1 MSFII
6 TESPAKAKKIQGFLG
21 QGYTV
26 KSSVGHIRG
35 LDTKWANT
43 DVKIDRNLEVPYII
57 LKDKHEVVKSLKNSS
72 KGLNVILAADDDRE
86 GEAIAWHC
94 GQILNVDFNK
104 LNRIKYR
111 EISKKAIQNALKN
124 PTRVD
129 MNEVNAQQARAVID
143 LLVGYKLSPC
153 LWENIKTDQK
163 GLSAGR
169 VQSALLNLLIQHEN
183 KINEF
188 ESEYSFDIQGDF
200 KDLEKSEF
208 IFSRQP
214 DDLDED
220 YIKQLFKKF
229 HQDRLF
235 KVDKNIV
242 SEEKSYPEK
251 PFITSSLQQTA
262 QNTLGFNV
270 KKTMGIAQKL
280 YENGKITYMRT
291 DCTYITPEFSESIN
305 TFVTEKYGSEYY
317 SLPKVKKV
325 KGAQEAHEAIRP
337 TNITTKL
344 NDNYE
349 PDDIKLYNLIVKRT
363 IQSHMKPGIYIVNT
377 INLINLN
384 TNDIGYFLSKQKE
397 IKFKGYL
404 IYNESN
410 SEDENKIIPFKNEY
424 LLEECICTDKCS
436 NPPQP
441 YNEAQI
447 VKLLENTGIGRPSTY
462 STIISTLYNRKYTE
476 VKNIKLDDKTED
488 VIHLSKKGKISD
500 KQKIVKGA
508 LLKNKIVVTDLGKIV
523 LEYLQKQFSNIIHQ
537 DFTVQVEKDLDKI
550 SQGNLVWQDV
560 VKKVYDSFIEI
571 VIKELKNK
579 VSSGKSNNIL
589 IGEIKGKEV
598 YVGEGRYGPFILY
611 DKKFTSIGKYLTQN
625 SIDLKDIKIEDYQKI
640 IEYSK
645 NSNSNSKSSSS
656 NILIGKI
663 KGKEVY
669 KGEGKYGPFILYD
682 KKFKSIKDYLKNN
695 NKKLENINL
704 EDVKKNIII

>member
-57 LKDKHEVVKSLKNSS
+57 LKDKKEVVKSLKSQS

-94 GQILNVDFNK
+94 GQILDVDFNS

-124 PTRVD
+124 PTKVD

-153 LWENIKTDQK
+153 LWANIKTDQK

-169 VQSALLNLLIQHEN
+169 VQSALLNLLEQHDR
-183 KINEF
+183 KIKEF
-188 ESEYSFDIQGDF
+188 EPEWSFDIRGDF
-200 KDLEKSEF
+200 TDLEKAEF

-214 DDLDED
+214 DELDED
-220 YIKQLFKKF
+220 YIKELFKKF
-229 HQDRLF
+229 HKDRMF
-235 KVDKNIV
+235 KVDKNVV
-242 SEEKSYPEK
+242 SEEKSYPDK

-262 QNTLGFNV
+262 QNSLGFSV

-291 DCTYITPEFSESIN
+291 DCTFISKEFSQTLNEFITDKFGSQYYN
-305 TFVTEKYGSEYY
+305 T
-317 SLPKVKKV
+317 PKVKKV

-337 TNITTKL
+337 TNINTKL
-344 NDNYE
+344 KDNYDS
-349 PDDIKLYNLIVKRT
+349 DDIKLYNLIVKRT
-363 IQSHMKPGIYIVNT
+363 AQSHMKPAIIKVNT
-377 INLINLN
+377 INLINSN
-384 TNDIGYFLSKQKE
+384 TNEIGYFTSKQKE
-397 IKFKGYL
+397 IKFDGYMA
-404 IYNESN
+404 YNES
-410 SEDENKIIPFKNEY
+410 SDEDSNKIKPFKNEY
-424 LLEECICTDKCS
+424 HLEECSCADKSS

-476 VKNIKLDDKTED
+476 VQNIKLEDKTED
-488 VIHLSKKGKISD
+488 IIHLNAGGKISET
-500 KQKIVKGA
+500 KKVVKGA
-508 LLKNKIVVTDLGKIV
+508 LLKNKIIVTDLGKIV
-523 LEYLQKQFSNIIHQ
+523 LDYLQQKFTDIIHQ
-537 DFTVQVEKDLDKI
+537 DFTVQVEKDLDLI
-550 SQGNLVWQDV
+550 SQGELVWQDV
-560 VKKVYDSFIEI
+560 VKKVYDSFISIVRTEI
-571 VIKELKNK
+571 KNTN
-579 VSSGKSNNIL
+579 SSNSSKSKNIL
-589 IGEIKGKEV
+589 LGEYKGKEV
-598 YVGEGRYGPFILY
+598 HV
-611 DKKFTSIGKYLTQN
+611 
-625 SIDLKDIKIEDYQKI
+625 
-640 IEYSK
+640 
-645 NSNSNSKSSSS
+645 
-656 NILIGKI
+656 
-663 KGKEVY
+663 
-669 KGEGKYGPFILYD
+669 GEGKYGPFILYD
-682 KKFKSIKDYLKNN
+682 KKFKSIGAYLTENSLMLKDLTIEDYSKIMKFTENSNSKSSSTNVLLGKIKGKEVHRGEGKYGPFILYNKKFKSISYYLKNN
-695 NKKLENINL
+695 NKTL
-704 EDVKKNIII
+704 EDISLEDCKKIL

>member
-57 LKDKHEVVKSLKNSS
+57 LKDKKDVVKSLKSQS

-94 GQILNVDFNK
+94 GQILGVDFNS

-124 PTRVD
+124 PTKVD
-129 MNEVNAQQARAVID
+129 LNEVNAQQARAVID

-153 LWENIKTDQK
+153 LWANIKTDQK

-169 VQSALLNLLIQHEN
+169 VQSALLNLLEQHDR
-183 KINEF
+183 KIKEF
-188 ESEYSFDIQGDF
+188 EPDWSFDIQGDF
-200 KDLEKSEF
+200 TDLEKAEF

-214 DDLDED
+214 DELDED
-220 YIKQLFKKF
+220 YIKELFKKF
-229 HQDRLF
+229 HKDRLF
-235 KVDKNIV
+235 KVDKNV
-242 SEEKSYPEK
+242 VTEEKSYPDK

-262 QNTLGFNV
+262 QNSFGFSV

-291 DCTYITPEFSESIN
+291 DCTFIAKEFSETLNEFISDK
-305 TFVTEKYGSEYY
+305 FGPEYY
-317 SLPKVKKV
+317 NIPKVKKV

-344 NDNYE
+344 KDNYDE
-349 PDDIKLYNLIVKRT
+349 DDIKLYNLIVKRT
-363 IQSHMKPGIYIVNT
+363 AQSHMKPAIIKVNT
-377 INLINLN
+377 INLINS
-384 TNDIGYFLSKQKE
+384 TTKEIGYFTSKQKE
-397 IKFKGYL
+397 IKFDGYMA
-404 IYNESN
+404 YNEV
-410 SEDENKIIPFKNEY
+410 SEEDTNKIKPFKNEY
-424 LLEECICTDKCS
+424 QLEECSCTDKSS

-476 VKNIKLDDKTED
+476 VQNIKLDDKEED
-488 VIHLSKKGKISD
+488 IILLNKKGKISE
-500 KQKIVKGA
+500 KKKVVKGA
-508 LLKNKIVVTDLGKIV
+508 LLKNKIIVTDLGKIV
-523 LEYLQKQFSNIIHQ
+523 LDYLQLKFTDIIHK
-537 DFTVQVEKDLDKI
+537 DFTVQVEKDLDLI
-550 SQGNLVWQDV
+550 SQGDLVWQDV
-560 VKKVYDSFIEI
+560 VKKVYESFISI
-571 VIKELKNK
+571 VRTELKNN
-579 VSSGKSNNIL
+579 VSSGKSKNIL
-589 IGEIKGKEV
+589 LGEYKGKEV
-598 YVGEGRYGPFILY
+598 HV
-611 DKKFTSIGKYLTQN
+611 
-625 SIDLKDIKIEDYQKI
+625 
-640 IEYSK
+640 
-645 NSNSNSKSSSS
+645 
-656 NILIGKI
+656 
-663 KGKEVY
+663 
-669 KGEGKYGPFILYD
+669 GEGKYGPFILYD
-682 KKFKSIKDYLKNN
+682 KKFKSIGKYLEENSSTLKDLTIEDYSKIMKCTGNSNSSSSNVLLGQIKGKEVHKGEGKYGPFILYNKKFKSISYYLKNN
-695 NKKLENINL
+695 NKTL
-704 EDVKKNIII
+704 EDISLEDCKKIL

>member
-35 LDTKWANT
+35 IDTKWANT
-43 DVKIDRNLEVPYII
+43 DVEINHDLEVPYII
-57 LKDKHEVVKSLKNSS
+57 LKDKHDVVKSLKNLS
-72 KGLNVILAADDDRE
+72 KGKNIILAADDDRE

-94 GQILNVDFNK
+94 GQILNVDFNS

-124 PTRVD
+124 PTKVD
-129 MNEVNAQQARAVID
+129 LNEVNAQQARAVID

-153 LWENIKTDQK
+153 LWEHIKTNQR

-169 VQSALLNLLIQHEN
+169 VQSALLNLLEQHDR
-183 KINEF
+183 KIREF
-188 ESEYSFDIQGDF
+188 EPEYSFDIQGDF

-208 IFSRQP
+208 TFLP
-214 DDLDED
+214 LDDDIDIDED
-220 YIKQLFKKF
+220 YIKQLFQKF
-229 HQDRLF
+229 HKDRNF
-235 KVDKNIV
+235 KVNSNVIT
-242 SEEKSYPEK
+242 EEKSYPDK

-291 DCTYITPEFSESIN
+291 DCTFIAPEFSKKVETKIN
-305 TFVTEKYGSEYY
+305 DTYGPEYY

-337 TNITTKL
+337 TDINAELSDK
-344 NDNYE
+344 YE
-349 PDDIKLYNLIVKRT
+349 RDDIRLYDLIVKRT
-363 IQSHMKPGIYIVNT
+363 MQAHMKPAVFKVNT
-377 INLINLN
+377 IQLINTT
-384 TNDIGYFLSKQKE
+384 TNEIGYFTSKQKE

-404 IYNESN
+404 IYNEN
-410 SEDENKIIPFKNEY
+410 TDDDKIKPFKNEY
-424 LLEECICTDKCS
+424 QLEECICIDKCS

-488 VIHLSKKGKISD
+488 IIHLNKKGKISE
-500 KQKIVKGA
+500 KEKVVKGA
-508 LLKNKIVVTDLGKIV
+508 LLKNKIIVTDLGKIV
-523 LEYLQKQFSNIIHQ
+523 LEYLQKQFSDIIHQ
-537 DFTVQVEKDLDKI
+537 DFTVQVEKDLDLI
-550 SQGNLVWQDV
+550 SQGKFIWQDV
-560 VKKVYDSFIEI
+560 VKKVYDSFIGI
-571 VIKELKNK
+571 VKEQLKNK
-579 VSSGKSNNIL
+579 TTN
-589 IGEIKGKEV
+589 
-598 YVGEGRYGPFILY
+598 
-611 DKKFTSIGKYLTQN
+611 
-625 SIDLKDIKIEDYQKI
+625 
-640 IEYSK
+640 
-645 NSNSNSKSSSS
+645 SSSK

-663 KGKEVY
+663 KSKEIY
-669 KGEGKYGPFILYD
+669 KGEGKYGPYILCN
-682 KKFKSIKDYLKNN
+682 KKFKSISYYLKNT
-695 NKKLENINL
+695 NKTL
-704 EDVKKNIII
+704 EDIDLDDFKKIFNIS

>member
-57 LKDKHEVVKSLKNSS
+57 LKDKKDVVKSLKSQS

-94 GQILNVDFNK
+94 GQILDVDFNS

-124 PTRVD
+124 PTKVD
-129 MNEVNAQQARAVID
+129 LNEVNAQQARAVID

-153 LWENIKTDQK
+153 LWANIKTDQK

-169 VQSALLNLLIQHEN
+169 VQSALLNLLEQHDR
-183 KINEF
+183 KIKEF
-188 ESEYSFDIQGDF
+188 EPDWSFDIQGDF
-200 KDLEKSEF
+200 TDLEKAEF

-214 DDLDED
+214 DELDED
-220 YIKQLFKKF
+220 YIKELFKKF
-229 HQDRLF
+229 HKDRLF
-235 KVDKNIV
+235 KVDKNV
-242 SEEKSYPEK
+242 VTEEKSYPDK

-262 QNTLGFNV
+262 QNSFGFSV

-291 DCTYITPEFSESIN
+291 DCTFIAKEFSETLNEFISDK
-305 TFVTEKYGSEYY
+305 FGPEYY
-317 SLPKVKKV
+317 NIPKVKKV

-344 NDNYE
+344 KDNYDE
-349 PDDIKLYNLIVKRT
+349 DDIKLYNLIVKRT
-363 IQSHMKPGIYIVNT
+363 AQSHMKPAIIKVNT
-377 INLINLN
+377 INLINS
-384 TNDIGYFLSKQKE
+384 TTKEIGYFTSKQKE
-397 IKFKGYL
+397 IKFDGYMA
-404 IYNESN
+404 YNEV
-410 SEDENKIIPFKNEY
+410 SEEDTNKIKPFKNEY
-424 LLEECICTDKCS
+424 QLEECSCTDKSS

-476 VKNIKLDDKTED
+476 VQNIKLDDKEED
-488 VIHLSKKGKISD
+488 IILLNKKGKISE
-500 KQKIVKGA
+500 KKKVVKGA
-508 LLKNKIVVTDLGKIV
+508 LLKNKIIVTDLGKIV
-523 LEYLQKQFSNIIHQ
+523 LDYLQQKFTDIIHK
-537 DFTVQVEKDLDKI
+537 DFTVQVEKDLDLI
-550 SQGNLVWQDV
+550 SQGDLVWQDV
-560 VKKVYDSFIEI
+560 VKKVYDSFISIVRSEI
-571 VIKELKNK
+571 KN
-579 VSSGKSNNIL
+579 VTSNSGKSKNIL
-589 IGEIKGKEV
+589 LGEYKGKEV
-598 YVGEGRYGPFILY
+598 HV
-611 DKKFTSIGKYLTQN
+611 
-625 SIDLKDIKIEDYQKI
+625 
-640 IEYSK
+640 
-645 NSNSNSKSSSS
+645 
-656 NILIGKI
+656 
-663 KGKEVY
+663 
-669 KGEGKYGPFILYD
+669 GEGKYGPFILYD
-682 KKFKSIKDYLKNN
+682 KKFKSIGKYLEENSSTLKDLTIEDYSKIMKCTGNSNSSSSNVLLGQIKGKEVHKGEGKYGPFILYNKKFKSISYYLKNN
-695 NKKLENINL
+695 NKTL
-704 EDVKKNIII
+704 EDISLEDCKKIL

>member
-1 MSFII
+1 MYFII

-21 QGYTV
+21 PKYTV

-43 DVKIDRNLEVPYII
+43 DVKINRELEVPYII

-124 PTRVD
+124 PTKVD

-153 LWENIKTDQK
+153 LWANIKTDQK

-220 YIKQLFKKF
+220 YIKQMFKKF

-262 QNTLGFNV
+262 QNSLGFNV

-344 NDNYE
+344 NGNYE

-377 INLINLN
+377 INLINSN

-476 VKNIKLDDKTED
+476 VKNIKLEDKTED
-488 VIHLSKKGKISD
+488 IIHLSKKGKISD
-500 KQKIVKGA
+500 KQKVVKGQ
-508 LLKNKIVVTDLGKIV
+508 LIKNKIIVTDLGKVV

-537 DFTVQVEKDLDKI
+537 DFTVQVEEDLDKI

-571 VIKELKNK
+571 VLKELKNK
-579 VSSGKSNNIL
+579 VSYGKSNNIL
-589 IGEIKGKEV
+589 IGEVKGKEV

-611 DKKFTSIGKYLTQN
+611 DKKFTSIGKYLEDN
-625 SIDLKDIKIEDYQKI
+625 SLNIKDIKIDD
-640 IEYSK
+640 YSK
-645 NSNSNSKSSSS
+645 VIKYPKESKPKSNNS
-656 NILIGKI
+656 NILIGEF

-682 KKFKSIKDYLKNN
+682 KKFKSISYYLKNN
-695 NKKLENINL
+695 NKKLEDIVI
-704 EDVKKNIII
+704 EDCKVILK

>member
-57 LKDKHEVVKSLKNSS
+57 LKDKKDVVKSLKSQS

-94 GQILNVDFNK
+94 GQILGVDFNS

-124 PTRVD
+124 PTKVD
-129 MNEVNAQQARAVID
+129 LNEVNAQQARAVID

-153 LWENIKTDQK
+153 LWANIKTDQK

-169 VQSALLNLLIQHEN
+169 VQSALLNLLEQHDR
-183 KINEF
+183 KIKEF
-188 ESEYSFDIQGDF
+188 EPDWSFDIQGDF
-200 KDLEKSEF
+200 TDLEKAEF

-214 DDLDED
+214 DELDED
-220 YIKQLFKKF
+220 YIKELFKKF
-229 HQDRLF
+229 HKDRLF
-235 KVDKNIV
+235 KVDKNVIT
-242 SEEKSYPEK
+242 EEKSYPDK

-262 QNTLGFNV
+262 QNSFGFSV

-291 DCTYITPEFSESIN
+291 DCTFIAKEFSETLNEFISDK
-305 TFVTEKYGSEYY
+305 FGPEYY
-317 SLPKVKKV
+317 NIPKVKKV

-344 NDNYE
+344 KDNYDE
-349 PDDIKLYNLIVKRT
+349 DDIKLYNLIVKRT
-363 IQSHMKPGIYIVNT
+363 AQSHMKPAIIKVNT
-377 INLINLN
+377 INLINS
-384 TNDIGYFLSKQKE
+384 TTKEIGYFTSKQKE
-397 IKFKGYL
+397 IKFDGYMA
-404 IYNESN
+404 YNEV
-410 SEDENKIIPFKNEY
+410 SEEDTNKIKPFKNEY
-424 LLEECICTDKCS
+424 QLEECSCTDKSS

-476 VKNIKLDDKTED
+476 VQNIKLDDKEED
-488 VIHLSKKGKISD
+488 IILLNKKGKISE
-500 KQKIVKGA
+500 KKKVVKGA
-508 LLKNKIVVTDLGKIV
+508 LLKNKIIVTDLGKIV
-523 LEYLQKQFSNIIHQ
+523 LDYLQQKFTDIIHK
-537 DFTVQVEKDLDKI
+537 DFTVQVEKDLDLI
-550 SQGNLVWQDV
+550 SQGDLVWQDV
-560 VKKVYDSFIEI
+560 VKKVYDSFITIVRSEI
-571 VIKELKNK
+571 KN
-579 VSSGKSNNIL
+579 VTSNSGKSKNIL
-589 IGEIKGKEV
+589 LGEYKGKEV
-598 YVGEGRYGPFILY
+598 HV
-611 DKKFTSIGKYLTQN
+611 
-625 SIDLKDIKIEDYQKI
+625 
-640 IEYSK
+640 
-645 NSNSNSKSSSS
+645 
-656 NILIGKI
+656 
-663 KGKEVY
+663 
-669 KGEGKYGPFILYD
+669 GEGKYGPFILYD
-682 KKFKSIKDYLKNN
+682 KKFKSIGKYLEENSSTLKDLTIEDYSKIMKCTGNSNSSSSNVLLGQIKGKEVHKGEGKYGPFILYNKKFKSISYYLKNN
-695 NKKLENINL
+695 NKTL
-704 EDVKKNIII
+704 EDISLEDCKKIL